1 MAGCYRL
8 SVSEKVNI
16 LAMAEMIIEGK
27 AVDGQII
34 PKELWLVESS
44 DSLRNTKMLMA
55 RSLVYSGAKPPIRV
69 INITEDD
76 NTQAQILQR

>member
-55 RSLVYSGAKPPIRV
+55 RSLVYIGAKTPIRV
-69 INITEDD
+69 INITEED
-76 NTQAQILQR
+76 NTPAQILQR